1 MQDKTISVIKLAA
14 KGSGP
19 KPFAPFNFS
28 GTLTAPIDRH
38 IISAIEE
45 ANGSDNFPAVC
56 VSLAAFSD
64 KIKNKGAG
72 GKDDIESFAGV
83 FIDLD
88 ADKGVRPDEAI
99 PIGDLVK
106 FVETEFPNTAGMVYQ
121 SYNGK
126 GAHVWL
132 LYDEQCN
139 DDDVNADAATM
150 VRDKFFNSEYKDFL
164 DDGAFTP
171 ERKIYIRKGTEP
183 RIVLG
188 EGLDATKRYYD
199 DDEERK
205 AVEDNIKAYFKKK
218 KDAAKKKDKKVDKKQ
233 GTDSFTPHDKN
244 MLNLLRDMH
253 LAGLI
258 GNLTKTD
265 NWINVDAAKWS
276 NASSNPQWSIP
287 KDCKQVNKFGKAN
300 TKEFNSIKEYVS
312 SVVENYNTGRLN
324 YGSAILP
331 TTTTNKLLAA
341 AKRIDDEH
349 NPSVEGK
356 KDSDKEKIDMPSA
369 SLRKIIQGV
378 FKDLCDDTGTVFY
391 RVDNKGEN
399 SEKAIFAI
407 NKKGYNSSIGVA
419 KKDFILF
426 FGEDAW
432 DALNTEV
439 VHSVLKK
446 QVEVKETEIKN
457 TWGDYPNETGLTMD
471 EFMGREIDTYLKK
484 NYLETV
490 VVMDAI
496 SMYVAN
502 NVHTAPMVDRHDV
515 VRESNAFRWN
525 ESKKRLE
532 IWTNDNF
539 LYDNKFETIEPQ
551 DTSLIYVNKMNNRK
565 TNVVADYDK
574 DIADKFL
581 ANLKEYVVNNP
592 RLATGGK
599 WQGKFLAVLPL
610 LAVNSAFLGNR
621 KARPI
626 IALKAHS
633 TSGKTYICD
642 AVNSTLGVFG
652 NKFNA
657 GLTLAAMK
665 RQAGHSG
672 LMIIDDGFAGN
683 KREKNDAINELVKRN
698 YDNTKIIQMGRD
710 SDETEEFM
718 INSLLML
725 AGTQIPTDKDDMN
738 TEAISRMVM
747 MALKIGKNEDKAES
761 KRIKFGIE
769 DAIKFH
775 ESGDNA
781 HHFLKHLIS
790 CTDRYITEY
799 NYFVN
804 FLNDKARELDVN
816 NKDRRADVGAAFV
829 AGYSTLFNDEQ
840 LSDDDAMEIFI
851 EYCKQSDIRDRSV
864 ELFELLFTTKVN
876 IGRLSS
882 RHDKDQS
889 EIKEVIETES
899 GDVKEMPY
907 VSGNNDVME
916 SLATDKYFSI
926 VDFIGSDNEEVN
938 TFFNNMGV
946 YKVKYGKKKDCELY
960 LRIQNNAPIF
970 ERKTTKD
977 KPLRGET
984 TIEDVYGKL
993 ETQHGFAEVEK
1004 ERVYVAISENKLI
1017 LVKDKERITIGKGI
1031 TIKVSDLKEKLNI
1044 DDDLD
1049 ADDDASGGANADDD
1063 VPF

>member
-1 MQDKTISVIKLAA
+1 MQDKTISIIKLQT
-14 KGSGP
+14 KGTGT
-19 KPFAPFNFS
+19 KPFAPYNFI

-38 IISAIEE
+38 IIAAIEE

-64 KIKNKGAG
+64 AIKNKEKAG
-72 GKDDIESFAGV
+72 GKEDIVSFAGV

-106 FVETEFPNTAGMVYQ
+106 FVETEFPNTAGLVYQ
-121 SYNGK
+121 SYKNK

-139 DDDVNADAATM
+139 DYEVNADAATM

-183 RIVLG
+183 RIILG
-188 EGLDATKRYYD
+188 EGLDATKRYYA
-199 DDEERK
+199 DDEERN
-205 AVEDNIKAYFKKK
+205 AVEKIIKAYFKKK
-218 KDAAKKKDKKVDKKQ
+218 KDAAKKKETKASKTEEADE
-233 GTDSFTPHDKN
+233 FTPHDPK
-244 MLNLLRDMH
+244 LISFLRDMY
-253 LAGLI
+253 LQKII
-258 GNLTKTD
+258 GKTD
-265 NWINVDAAKWS
+265 KKDNFINVDAGEWANPK
-276 NASSNPQWSIP
+276 SSPQWAIP
-287 KDCKQVNKFGKAN
+287 KDCKQVNNWGDGNK
-300 TKEFNSIKEYVS
+300 KEFGSIKEFA
-312 SVVENYNTGRLN
+312 TKLIDDLN
-324 YGSAILP
+324 NVKVKSGSAILS
-331 TTTTNKLLAA
+331 TTITTKLLAA
-341 AKRIDDEH
+341 AKAIDDAHTTEDKKK
-349 NPSVEGK
+349 EGG
-356 KDSDKEKIDMPSA
+356 DKEKITLPGA
-369 SLRKIIQGV
+369 RLRKITQAE
-378 FKDLCDDTGTVFY
+378 FKKLCDETGTVFY

-399 SEKAIFAI
+399 SEKSIFAI
-407 NKKGYNSSIGVA
+407 NKKGYNSSIGNS

-432 DALNTEV
+432 DVMNTNIVAE
-439 VHSVLKK
+439 VLKNK
-446 QVEVKETEIKN
+446 IETKTEEIKN
-457 TWGDYPNETGLTMD
+457 TWGDFETDLS
-471 EFMGREIDTYLKK
+471 MGDYMAREIDNYLKK
-484 NYLETV
+484 NYLESL

-502 NVHTAPMVDRHDV
+502 KVHTAPMVDRHDV

-539 LYDNKFETIEPQ
+539 LYDNNFETIDPQ
-551 DTSLIYVNKMNNRK
+551 DTSLIYVNKMNNKK
-565 TNVVADYDK
+565 TDVVADYDK

-592 RLATGGK
+592 RLASGGK

-610 LAVNSAFLGNR
+610 VAVNSTFLGNR
-621 KARPI
+621 KARPV

-633 TSGKTYICD
+633 TSGKSYICD
-642 AVNSTLGVFG
+642 VINSTLGVFG

-657 GLTLAAMK
+657 GLTLAAMR
-665 RQAGHSG
+665 RQAQHSG

-683 KREKNDAINELVKRN
+683 RKEKNDNVIEMVKKN
-698 YDNTKIIQMGRD
+698 YNNDKTIQMGRD
-710 SDETEEFM
+710 SDDTEEFM

-725 AGTQIPTDKDDMN
+725 AGTRIPTDKDDMN
-738 TEAISRMVM
+738 TEALSRMVM
-747 MALKIGKNEDKAES
+747 MALKIGKNEDKEES
-761 KRIKFGIE
+761 KKIKFGIE

-775 ESGDNA
+775 NSGDNT

-790 CTDRYITEY
+790 CTDRYINEY

-816 NKDRRADVGAAFV
+816 NKDRRADVAAAFL

-840 LSDDDAMEIFI
+840 LSDAEAVETFT
-851 EYCKQSDIRDRSV
+851 EYCTQSDIRDKSL
-864 ELFELLFTTKVN
+864 ELFELLFTTKIN

-882 RHDKDQS
+882 RHDKENS
-889 EIKEVIETES
+889 NVKEVYENEKGEVQT
-899 GDVKEMPY
+899 MPS
-907 VSGNNDVME
+907 VGNSSSDFAVME
-916 SLATDKYFSI
+916 NLSTDKYFSI

-946 YKVKYGKKKDCELY
+946 YKVKYGKKKDCELF
-960 LRIQNNAPIF
+960 LRIQKQ
-970 ERKTTKD
+970 R
-977 KPLRGET
+977 
-984 TIEDVYGKL
+984 
-993 ETQHGFAEVEK
+993 
-1004 ERVYVAISENKLI
+1004 
-1017 LVKDKERITIGKGI
+1017 
-1031 TIKVSDLKEKLNI
+1031 SDI
-1044 DDDLD
+1044 
-1049 ADDDASGGANADDD
+1049 
-1063 VPF
+1063 